1 MPRTRDELS
10 AGEWAVLAL
19 LSEGPAHGFAL
30 ARAMAP
36 GGEVGQVWAMRRP
49 LVYRALERLEQQEMT
64 RPAGTVPS
72 QTGPQRTILEIT
84 PAGAR
89 ALTEWLTQPI
99 SHVRDARSL
108 LMLKLLFLSRRGAD
122 VTPLLTA
129 QRARFSSLA
138 EGLTAALEATHG
150 FDRTLLLWRLEN
162 TTAALRFTEA
172 LLAEHAGG

>member
-1 MPRTRDELS
+1 MPRARDELW

-19 LSEGPAHGFAL
+19 LSEGPGHGFAL

-36 GGEVGQVWAMRRP
+36 GGEVGQVWSMRRP
-49 LVYRALERLEQQEMT
+49 LVYRALETLEQRELI

-72 QTGPQRTILEIT
+72 QSGPQRTILEVT

-89 ALTEWLTQPI
+89 AVSEWLSQPV

-122 VTPLLTA
+122 LTRLLTA
-129 QRARFSSLA
+129 QRAQFATYAESLI
-138 EGLTAALEATHG
+138 AALDETEG
-150 FDRTLLLWRLEN
+150 FDRTLLLWRLHT

-172 LLAEHAGG
+172 LLAEHPRD